1 MTFWSP
7 GPLCGEGNSTANA
20 RSEDTATIAS
30 RIALAREEFRLDHF
44 ASDLAFDFKLTI
56 TNYSITNSSRLLRLS
71 THILFC
77 FLRISST
84 LHAARRGRIGGIQ
97 LHCFLKIVDGLR
109 VITFVE
115 CCVSQLNQLICSAAV
130 RTL

>member
-44 ASDLAFDFKLTI
+44 ASDLAFHLKLN
-56 TNYSITNSSRLLRLS
+56 NYKLLNYKFFTAVASFDAHPLLLFAHFEHVACRSTRQNWWNPIALLS
-71 THILFC
+71 EN
-77 FLRISST
+77 R
-84 LHAARRGRIGGIQ
+84 
-97 LHCFLKIVDGLR
+97 
-109 VITFVE
+109 
-115 CCVSQLNQLICSAAV
+115 
-130 RTL
+130 